1 MLISECAQEVKFVSM
16 LLEEICE
23 VQKPSI
29 IYEDN
34 QGAIFLANKSQVGM
48 RTNHIDI
55 LHHFLR
61 DVVKDKDIAI
71 KYIRSEEN
79 PEDIMTKNS
88 LMKQIFETHE

>member
-1 MLISECAQEVKFVSM
+1 
-16 LLEEICE
+16 
-23 VQKPSI
+23 
-29 IYEDN
+29 
-34 QGAIFLANKSQVGM
+34 M